1 MKIIEINKPAPSNDP
16 AAIQKQKEL
25 NYRLWTYCE
34 SKMLSICQSFDSQP
48 ADVTSMLEILK
59 LIVNR
64 YTLEDLSK
72 RLLVEVFL

>member
-1 MKIIEINKPAPSNDP
+1 
-16 AAIQKQKEL
+16 
-25 NYRLWTYCE
+25 
-34 SKMLSICQSFDSQP
+34 MLSICQSFDSQP

-72 RLLVEVFL
+72 RLLVEVFLQMEEMYFLNVDLNILLMKNSIIPIQEWDK